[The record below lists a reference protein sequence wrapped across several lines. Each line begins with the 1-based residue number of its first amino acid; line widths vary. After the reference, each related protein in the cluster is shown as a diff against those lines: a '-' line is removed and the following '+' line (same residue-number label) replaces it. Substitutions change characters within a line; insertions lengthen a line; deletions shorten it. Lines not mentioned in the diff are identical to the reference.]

1 MVRRADPTS
10 IPALLSHLPTTGRVG
25 RRPLPP
31 VPALSA
37 APHPPPADVFRQESI
52 LGRCS
57 DVGEEYLL
65 TQSGRSGGEKRL
77 VDLFTFFCFKFDGC
91 TLFISSRLIRFI
103 DYARFNDACFNL

>member
-37 APHPPPADVFRQESI
+37 APDPPPADVFRQESI

-65 TQSGRSGGEKRL
+65 TQSGRGGGEKRA
-77 VDLFTFFCFKFDGC
+77 VDLFTFFVLILMDAHF
-91 TLFISSRLIRFI
+91 FISS
-103 DYARFNDACFNL
+103 